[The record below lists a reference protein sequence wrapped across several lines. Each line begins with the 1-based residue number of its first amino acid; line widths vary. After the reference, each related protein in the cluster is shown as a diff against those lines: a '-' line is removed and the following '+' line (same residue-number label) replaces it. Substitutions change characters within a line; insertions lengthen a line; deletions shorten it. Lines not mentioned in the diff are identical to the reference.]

1 MMSAKL
7 WAPALTACALATSL
21 ALVGCSKDPKDAQQG
36 SAAAQKMPPTE
47 VGVIVAQPQSV
58 EQTVELS
65 GRTAAY
71 QISEVRPQASGVILK
86 RLFSEGSFV
95 REGQPLYEIDSRIN
109 RASVESARANLTR
122 QQANLGRQEATI
134 ARQQANLGVL
144 RVKEGRYRQL
154 VSSNAISKQEYDDAV
169 AQVKLAE
176 ADLAASKAD
185 FAGTQADINATQA
198 ELRSA
203 EVNLGYSTVRS
214 PISGQS
220 GRSSVTAGA
229 LVTASQANA
238 LVTIQQLDPIYVDI
252 NQSSAEL
259 LRLRQQLAQGSI
271 DRSNNTKVR
280 LKLEDGSIY
289 PVEGNLAFSD
299 ASVNPDTGSVTLR
312 AVFSNP
318 NHLLLPGMFA
328 NAQIVQGV
336 IPNAYLIP
344 QAAITRTP
352 TGQAMAMLVNAK
364 GQVESRP
371 VTTSGIQGQNW
382 IVTEG
387 LSTGD
392 KVIVDGIAKVK
403 AEQQVVAK
411 PYQPQAAAPQGAN
424 PKAGQPKADEKAQPA
439 QQNNT
444 TEQKATSA

>member
-1 MMSAKL
+1 MISAKL
-7 WAPALTACALATSL
+7 WAPALTACALATSI

-36 SAAAQKMPPTE
+36 GTAAQKMPPTE

-65 GRTAAY
+65 GRTSAY
-71 QISEVRPQASGVILK
+71 EISDVRPQTSGVILK
-86 RLFSEGSFV
+86 RLFTEGSFV
-95 REGQPLYEIDSRIN
+95 REGQPLYEVDSSIN
-109 RASVESARANLTR
+109 RTNLESAKAALVR
-122 QQANLGRQEATI
+122 QQANLNALQVK
-134 ARQQANLGVL
+134 AN
-144 RVKEGRYRQL
+144 RYRQL
-154 VSSNAISKQEYDDAV
+154 VGINAVSKQEYDDLV
-169 AQVKLAE
+169 AQIKLAE
-176 ADLAASKAD
+176 ADIAAS
-185 FAGTQADINATQA
+185 QASVKNAQID
-198 ELRSA
+198 
-203 EVNLGYSTVRS
+203 LGYSTVRA

-229 LVTASQANA
+229 LVTANQANA

-252 NQSSAEL
+252 SQSSAEL
-259 LRLRQQLAQGSI
+259 LRLRQQLSQGSI

-280 LKLEDGSIY
+280 LKLEDGSY
-289 PVEGNLAFSD
+289 YSVEGNLAFSD

-336 IPNAYLIP
+336 IPNAYLVP

-364 GQVESRP
+364 GLVEPRQI
-371 VTTSGIQGQNW
+371 TTSGVQGQNW
-382 IVTEG
+382 IVTQG
-387 LSTGD
+387 LNTGD

-403 AEQQVVAK
+403 PEQEVVAK
-411 PYQPQAAAPQGAN
+411 PYQPQAAAPQG
-424 PKAGQPKADEKAQPA
+424 QPATGAKPA
-439 QQNNT
+439 QQDKA
-444 TEQKATSA
+444 TEQKATSHA